1 MNKEEKIMINSQER
15 AKLISLSHSLKDLVF
30 VGKENITDTVVDQI
44 NDNLYAHELIKIK
57 VNKNVGYTLN
67 ELAEEI
73 CNKCKCILVAII
85 GSKIIV
91 YKETDKPKFAHL
103 LKK

>member
-1 MNKEEKIMINSQER
+1 MINSQER

-30 VGKENITDTVVDQI
+30 IGKENVTDTVVDQI

-73 CNKCKCILVAII
+73 CNKCNCILVAII